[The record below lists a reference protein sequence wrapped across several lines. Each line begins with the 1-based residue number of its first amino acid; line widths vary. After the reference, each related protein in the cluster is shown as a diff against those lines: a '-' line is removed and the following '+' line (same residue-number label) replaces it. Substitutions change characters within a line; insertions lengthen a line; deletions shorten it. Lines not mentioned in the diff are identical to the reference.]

1 MSEISDRPLRD
12 LWDELVYA
20 HERSVKGPAS
30 DRRTMDAYRNGL
42 LTAYAIMAGELEA
55 ETRKRL
61 MENEASR

>member
-1 MSEISDRPLRD
+1 MSEARYQL

-20 HERSVKGPAS
+20 HERSIKGPAS

-42 LTAYAIMAGELEA
+42 LTAYAIITDESEA
-55 ETRKRL
+55 TIRGRL